1 MNFQDH
7 KLTGAPFNEARWTG
21 GQIAPE
27 IVVLHDT
34 AGRLDP
40 GNAANYLRDNDRK
53 VSVHFVVE
61 RDGLLEQQVPV
72 NLRANHAGKS
82 QYHGRK
88 NVNGFSVGIEIVNPG
103 RLKRFDDNSA
113 QAWFGKKYNIREYGI
128 QEIETPEHGAGLWMP
143 YTEAQIETVTRLLAA
158 LFEYLPSLTDVVPHW
173 YISPGRKSDTNP
185 HFPLE
190 QVRSMIFGR
199 EDPRDTL
206 ADASSAGVDDGS
218 FVEIETRGGGLN
230 MRAAPAINPNILTT
244 IPDGTAVPVLR
255 RGAFEGHDWLKVF
268 YAGQEGWIVSRY
280 AAPVIQ
286 KL

>member
-1 MNFQDH
+1 MNFQDN
-7 KLTGAPFNEARWTG
+7 KLTGEPFNEARWTG
-21 GQIAPE
+21 GQITPE

-34 AGRLDP
+34 AGRLAP
-40 GNAANYLRDNDRK
+40 GNAANYLRKNDRK

-72 NLRANHAGKS
+72 DRRANHAGKS

-103 RLKRFDDNSA
+103 RLKRFNDDTA
-113 QAWFGKKYNIREYGI
+113 QAWFGQNYEIQKYGI

-143 YTEAQIETVTRLLAA
+143 YTEAQIKTVTELLVA
-158 LFEYLPSLTDVVPHW
+158 LFEYVPTLTDIVPHW

-190 QVRSMIFGR
+190 HVRSKVFGR
-199 EDPRDTL
+199 EDPRDDF
-206 ADASSAGVDDGS
+206 ADASSAGVNDGS

-230 MRAAPAINPNILTT
+230 LRAAPTINPNILAT
-244 IPDGTAVPVLR
+244 IPDGTVVPVLR
-255 RGAFEGHDWLKVF
+255 IGAFDGRDWLQVF
-268 YAGQEGWIVSRY
+268 YGGQEGWIVSRY
-280 AAPVIQ
+280 AAPVI
-286 KL
+286 